1 MAKKATRSKT
11 SSRSA
16 AKSRSSSSRKGARGK
31 ATSARRSGAARSAS
45 RVSKTPTRT
54 KDLGDLF
61 MDTLKDMYHAEK
73 QLIRALPKMA
83 KAAQSDDLRQAFQ
96 NHARETEVQAER
108 LERIFEMSGQRPAT
122 KPCHGMLGLVEEGN
136 EVMKEFKGSDA
147 LDAGLLAAAQAV
159 EHYEISRYG
168 TMREWASQH
177 GMQDVAQLLEQSL
190 EEEKRTDRLLT
201 QIAEQN
207 VNREAA

>member
-1 MAKKATRSKT
+1 MARKATRSSKAGARIAAK
-11 SSRSA
+11 SKSSGGSRSA
-16 AKSRSSSSRKGARGK
+16 AL
-31 ATSARRSGAARSAS
+31 RRSGASKRASAS
-45 RVSKTPTRT
+45 SRRSQAAKEP

-61 MDTLKDMYHAEK
+61 MDTLKDLYHAEK

-83 KAAQSDDLRQAFQ
+83 KAAQSDSLRQAFQ
-96 NHARETEVQAER
+96 NHARETEIQAER

-122 KPCHGMLGLVEEGN
+122 KPCHGMLGLLEEGN
-136 EVMKEFKGSDA
+136 EVMKEFKGSEA

-177 GMQDVAQLLEQSL
+177 GMQDVARLLEQSL
-190 EEEKRTDRLLT
+190 EEEKRADRLLT
-201 QIAEQN
+201 QIAEQR